1 MRQSRPIFQV
11 KASENMKKLRNQIFI
26 IAVIVFTFAVFDIG
40 IYNLFTKRCINN
52 YSESLKAKSV
62 ELDEYLP
69 FDENSKIVKLDT
81 SFKLTENLPVIDG
94 AAALYPVFS
103 AFVNSVYPENSCS
116 FDGKNFTPESAL
128 QYTNTR
134 GAYKSVVDG
143 TADII
148 LCASPSE
155 EQLAYAEEKGV
166 DLEFVPIGCEAFVF
180 IVNKENPVDNLT
192 AEQIRGIYSG
202 KYKNWSEIGGENTP
216 IAALQR
222 NEGSGSQTAMLSF
235 MNGEKIKVKNTV
247 FGKAIGFSFRYY
259 VEGIVEDGNIKMLS
273 LNGVYPNAENIRNK
287 TYPIVGE
294 IYAVYRKDNSNAN
307 IPLLIE
313 WMLSEEGQRIV
324 EKSGYIGIK

>member
-1 MRQSRPIFQV
+1 MPQSRHTFQMR
-11 KASENMKKLRNQIFI
+11 ASENMKKLRYQLFI
-26 IAVIVFTFAVFDIG
+26 IVALVLTFVIFDAG
-40 IYNLFTKRCINN
+40 IYNVFTKRCIND
-52 YSESLKAKSV
+52 YSDGLKAKSV

-69 FDENSKIVKLDT
+69 FDENSKIVKIN
-81 SFKLTENLPVIDG
+81 SEFKLTENLPVIDG

-103 AFVNSVYPENSCS
+103 AFVNAVYPETSCS
-116 FDGKNFTPESAL
+116 FDGESFTPESAL

-148 LCASPSE
+148 ICASPSE
-155 EQLAYAEEKGV
+155 AQLAYAKEKGV
-166 DLEFVPIGCEAFVF
+166 QLEFVPIGCEAFVF

-192 AEQIRGIYSG
+192 VEQVRGIYSG

-222 NEGSGSQTAMLSF
+222 NEGSGSQTAMISF
-235 MNGEKIKVKNTV
+235 MNGEEIKAKNSV
-247 FGKAIGFSFRYY
+247 FGRAIGFSFRFY

-273 LNGVYPNAENIRNK
+273 LDGVYPNAENIRNK

-294 IYAVYRKDNSNAN
+294 IYAVYRKDNENEN
-307 IPLLIE
+307 VPRLID
-313 WMLSEEGQRIV
+313 WMLSEEGQKII
-324 EKSGYIGIK
+324 EESGYIGIK

>member
-1 MRQSRPIFQV
+1 
-11 KASENMKKLRNQIFI
+11 MKKLRYQLFI
-26 IAVIVFTFAVFDIG
+26 IVALVLTFVIFDIG
-40 IYNLFTKRCINN
+40 VYNVFTKRCIND
-52 YSESLKAKSV
+52 YSDGLKAKSV

-69 FDENSKIVKLDT
+69 FDENSKIVKID
-81 SFKLTENLPVIDG
+81 SEFKLTENLPVIDG

-103 AFVNSVYPENSCS
+103 AFVNAVYPETSCS
-116 FDGKNFTPESAL
+116 FDGENFTPESAL

-148 LCASPSE
+148 ICAHPSE
-155 EQLAYAEEKGV
+155 AQLAYAKENGV
-166 DLEFVPIGCEAFVF
+166 QLEFVPIGCEAFVF

-192 AEQIRGIYSG
+192 VEQVRGIYSG
-202 KYKNWSEIGGENTP
+202 KYKNWSVLGGENTP

-235 MNGEKIKVKNTV
+235 MNGEEIKAKNSV
-247 FGKAIGFSFRYY
+247 FGRAIGFSFRFY

-273 LNGVYPNAENIRNK
+273 LDGVYPNAENIRNK

-294 IYAVYRKDNSNAN
+294 IYAVYRKDNSNEN
-307 IPLLIE
+307 VSHLID
-313 WMLSEEGQRIV
+313 WMLSAEGQKII
-324 EKSGYIGIK
+324 EESGYIGIK